1 MWSHPGRSCPDPIS
15 ALGEIGRFDLAQV
28 SLPSFVVLDMSHR
41 FGRVRFSTP
50 RGRLPRWTLAAGVA
64 AGLLLAIPAQALATA
79 DAVDQAFP
87 TNVLPTSL
95 NSTKLMAQTFT
106 AGTTG
111 QIDRVSL
118 ALESHSQLITGWVQ
132 IRTLA
137 PDGSPTGG
145 TLQPD
150 STPIQFTYAFGGS
163 TYHDYTISPA
173 FPITAGTQ
181 YAIVWMAKVGT
192 GFWWGSNFDAYTRG
206 QQWGA
211 CTGCGWTPFAA
222 RDLGFKTWV
231 ATTPTNQPPVA
242 AADHPAVAVNEGTP
256 AGNTGTFSDPDGN
269 PVALTASSGTV
280 TKSGTSSG
288 TWSWSAAAADEGA
301 PANQTVTITANDG
314 NGGTS
319 TVSFPVPVAGV
330 APIASITGPGSTA
343 PEGTVVHVTGSAVSP
358 SAIDN
363 AFGFTYGWS
372 VTKNGVA
379 YKSGSGAH
387 WQFTPDDEGTF
398 VVNMKATDDG
408 GMSDT
413 AAVTVTGTNVWPTAT
428 ITGFSGTVPL
438 VITPQ
443 ETINF
448 AGSYSDPGA
457 LDSHT
462 SRWNFGDAS
471 SSSANHGP
479 SGSGSLSASHAYGAP
494 GTYHVSL
501 TVTDDDGG
509 AGVATTTVVVQT
521 PQQALTSIEAYV
533 RGIKTLN
540 KGQISSL
547 IAKLD
552 AASASAARGDN
563 NASHNQMSAFLY
575 ELRAY
580 VKTGKVTGPEQTTLT
595 SAIHAVEAAL
605 GTYNRMLQWWP
616 LEP

>member
-1 MWSHPGRSCPDPIS
+1 
-15 ALGEIGRFDLAQV
+15 
-28 SLPSFVVLDMSHR
+28 MSHR

-64 AGLLLAIPAQALATA
+64 AGLLLAIPAQVLATA

-87 TNVLPTSL
+87 TNVVPSQI

-106 AGTTG
+106 ASTTG
-111 QIDRVSL
+111 QIDKVSL
-118 ALESHSQLITGWVQ
+118 PLESHSQPITGWVQ
-132 IRTLA
+132 IRA
-137 PDGSPTGG
+137 VAADGSPTGG
-145 TLQPD
+145 TLQPAAT
-150 STPIQFTYAFGGS
+150 SIQLIHPFGGS
-163 TYHDYTISPA
+163 TYYDYTISPA
-173 FPITAGTQ
+173 FPITKGTQ
-181 YAIVWMAKVGT
+181 YAIVWMAKVGI
-192 GFWWGSNFDAYTRG
+192 GFWWGSNFDAYTDRG

-222 RDLGFKTWV
+222 RDLAFKTWV

-269 PVALTASSGTV
+269 PVALTASSGAV

-319 TVSFPVPVAGV
+319 TVTFPVTVAG
-330 APIASITGPGSTA
+330 ALPIASIAAPGSTA
-343 PEGTVVHVTGSAVSP
+343 PEGTAVHLAGSAVSP

-363 AFGFTYGWS
+363 GFGFTYGWS

-379 YKSGSGAH
+379 YKSGTGAH

-398 VVNMKATDDG
+398 AVSMRATDDG

-413 AAVTVTGTNVWPTAT
+413 AFVTVTGTNVWPTAV
-428 ITGFSGTVPL
+428 ITSVSGTVPL

-448 AGSYSDPGA
+448 GGSYSDPGA

-479 SGSGSLSASHAYGAP
+479 SGSGPLSASHAYGAP

-540 KGQISSL
+540 KGQINSL

-552 AASASAARGDN
+552 AASASAARSDN
-563 NASHNQMSAFLY
+563 SASHNQMSAFLN
-575 ELRAY
+575 ELRAD
-580 VKTGKVTGPEQTTLT
+580 VKTGKVTGPEQANLT

>member
-1 MWSHPGRSCPDPIS
+1 
-15 ALGEIGRFDLAQV
+15 EIGRFDLAQV

-87 TNVLPTSL
+87 TNVVPSQV

-106 AGTTG
+106 ASITG
-111 QIDRVSL
+111 QIDKVSL
-118 ALESHSQLITGWVQ
+118 SLESHLQPITGWVQ
-132 IRTLA
+132 IRTVA
-137 PDGSPTGG
+137 ADGSPTGG
-145 TLQPD
+145 TLQPAAI
-150 STPIQFTYAFGGS
+150 PIQFTYAFGGS

-181 YAIVWMAKVGT
+181 YAIVWVAKVGT
-192 GFWWGSNFDAYTRG
+192 GFWWGSNFDAYVDRG

-222 RDLGFKTWV
+222 RDLAFKTWV

-242 AADHPAVAVNEGTP
+242 SADHPAVAVNEGTP

-301 PANQTVTITANDG
+301 PANQTVTITADDG

-319 TVSFPVPVAGV
+319 TVTFPVTVAG
-330 APIASITGPGSTA
+330 ALPIASITAPGSTA
-343 PEGTVVHVTGSAVSP
+343 PEGTAVHLAGSAVSP

-363 AFGFTYGWS
+363 AFGFAYSWS

-379 YKSGSGAH
+379 YKSGTGAH

-398 VVNMKATDDG
+398 LVSMRATDDG

-413 AAVTVTGTNVWPTAT
+413 AFVTVTGTNVWPTAV
-428 ITGFSGTVPL
+428 ITSVSGTLPL

-448 AGSYSDPGA
+448 GGSYSDPGA

-563 NASHNQMSAFLY
+563 NASHNQMSAFLN

-595 SAIHAVEAAL
+595 RAIHGVEAAL

>member
-1 MWSHPGRSCPDPIS
+1 MH
-15 ALGEIGRFDLAQV
+15 
-28 SLPSFVVLDMSHR
+28 
-41 FGRVRFSTP
+41 
-50 RGRLPRWTLAAGVA
+50 RWTLAAGVA

-301 PANQTVTITANDG
+301 PANQTVIHHCQRRQRRDIDG
-314 NGGTS
+314 HL
-319 TVSFPVPVAGV
+319 
-330 APIASITGPGSTA
+330 PGDSRRRA
-343 PEGTVVHVTGSAVSP
+343 ADRLHHRSR
-358 SAIDN
+358 IDRPRGN
-363 AFGFTYGWS
+363 
-372 VTKNGVA
+372 
-379 YKSGSGAH
+379 
-387 WQFTPDDEGTF
+387 
-398 VVNMKATDDG
+398 
-408 GMSDT
+408 
-413 AAVTVTGTNVWPTAT
+413 
-428 ITGFSGTVPL
+428 
-438 VITPQ
+438 
-443 ETINF
+443 
-448 AGSYSDPGA
+448 
-457 LDSHT
+457 
-462 SRWNFGDAS
+462 RC
-471 SSSANHGP
+471 P
-479 SGSGSLSASHAYGAP
+479 SGRLCRQPQRDRQRLRVHLRLVGDQERSR
-494 GTYHVSL
+494 
-501 TVTDDDGG
+501 
-509 AGVATTTVVVQT
+509 VQERIGR
-521 PQQALTSIEAYV
+521 PL
-533 RGIKTLN
+533 
-540 KGQISSL
+540 
-547 IAKLD
+547 
-552 AASASAARGDN
+552 
-563 NASHNQMSAFLY
+563 
-575 ELRAY
+575 
-580 VKTGKVTGPEQTTLT
+580 
-595 SAIHAVEAAL
+595 AVH
-605 GTYNRMLQWWP
+605 P
-616 LEP
+616 

>member
-1 MWSHPGRSCPDPIS
+1 MH
-15 ALGEIGRFDLAQV
+15 
-28 SLPSFVVLDMSHR
+28 
-41 FGRVRFSTP
+41 
-50 RGRLPRWTLAAGVA
+50 RWTLAAGVA

-132 IRTLA
+132 IRTVA

-181 YAIVWMAKVGT
+181 YAIVWTAKVGT
-192 GFWWGSNFDAYTRG
+192 GFWWGSNFDAYIGGG

-211 CTGCGWTPFAA
+211 CTGCGWTPFAT
-222 RDLGFKTWV
+222 RDLAFKTWV
-231 ATTPTNQPPVA
+231 ATTPTNQPPVVG
-242 AADHPAVAVNEGTP
+242 ADHPAVAVNEGTP

-269 PVALTASSGTV
+269 PVALIASSGTV

-319 TVSFPVPVAGV
+319 TVSFPVTVAGV

-379 YKSGSGAH
+379 YKSGTGAH

-398 VVNMKATDDG
+398 VVNMRATDDG

-413 AAVTVTGTNVWPTAT
+413 ASVTVTGTNVRPTAV
-428 ITGFSGTVPL
+428 ITSVSGTVPL

-448 AGSYSDPGA
+448 GGSYSDPGA

-471 SSSANHGP
+471 SSSANYGP

-540 KGQISSL
+540 KGQINSL
-547 IAKLD
+547 IATLD
-552 AASASAARGDN
+552 AASAAAARGDN
-563 NASHNQMSAFLY
+563 NASHNQMSAFLN
-575 ELRAY
+575 EVRAY
-580 VKTGKVTGPEQTTLT
+580 VKSGNITTAEQTTLT

>member
-1 MWSHPGRSCPDPIS
+1 MDMDRRT
-15 ALGEIGRFDLAQV
+15 ARAV
-28 SLPSFVVLDMSHR
+28 SLSR
-41 FGRVRFSTP
+41 R
-50 RGRLPRWTLAAGVA
+50 RGKVPAWTLALGMAAVA
-64 AGLLLAIPAQALATA
+64 LLSIPIIARATT

-87 TNVLPTSL
+87 TNVLPSAV

-106 AGTTG
+106 ASTTG
-111 QIDRVSL
+111 QIDKVSL
-118 ALESHSQLITGWVQ
+118 SLESHSQLITGWVQ
-132 IRTLA
+132 IRTVA
-137 PDGSPTGG
+137 ADGSPTGG
-145 TLQPD
+145 TLQPTT
-150 STPIQFTYAFGGS
+150 TPIQFTYPFGNA
-163 TYHDYTISPA
+163 YHDYTISPA

-192 GFWWGSNFDAYTRG
+192 GFWWGSNFDSYTGG
-206 QQWGA
+206 QQWAA
-211 CTGCGWTPFAA
+211 CTGCGWTSFAA

-231 ATTPTNQPPVA
+231 ATTPTNQPPA
-242 AADHPAVAVNEGTP
+242 AATDHPAVTVNEGTP
-256 AGNTGTFSDPDGN
+256 ATNTGTFSDPDGN
-269 PVALTASSGTV
+269 PVALSASSGTL
-280 TKSGTSSG
+280 TKNGTSTG
-288 TWSWSAAAADEGA
+288 TWSWSAGAADEGA
-301 PANQTVTITANDG
+301 PANRTVIITANDG

-319 TVSFPVPVAGV
+319 TVSFPVTVAGV
-330 APIASITGPGSTA
+330 APIAAITSPGSTA
-343 PEGTVVHVTGSAVSP
+343 PEGTAVHLTGSATSP
-358 SAIDN
+358 SAADN
-363 AFGFTYGWS
+363 AAGFTYGWS

-379 YKSGSGAH
+379 YKSGAGAQ

-398 VVNMKATDDG
+398 VVSMRATDDG

-413 AAVTVTGTNVWPTAT
+413 ASTTVTGTNVWPTAI
-428 ITGFSGTVPL
+428 ITGVTATVPL

-462 SRWNFGDAS
+462 SRWSFGDSS

-479 SGSGSLSASHAYGAP
+479 SGSGTLSASHAYGAP

-540 KGQISSL
+540 KGQINSL

-563 NASHNQMSAFLY
+563 NASHNQMSAFLN
-575 ELRAY
+575 EVRAD
-580 VKTGKVTGPEQTTLT
+580 VKTGKISTAEQTTLT
-595 SAIHAVEAAL
+595 SAVHAVEAAL

>member
-1 MWSHPGRSCPDPIS
+1 M
-15 ALGEIGRFDLAQV
+15 
-28 SLPSFVVLDMSHR
+28 
-41 FGRVRFSTP
+41 
-50 RGRLPRWTLAAGVA
+50 PRWTLAAGAA
-64 AGLLLAIPAQALATA
+64 AGILLAIPAQALATA

-87 TNVLPTSL
+87 TNVLPSSV

-106 AGTTG
+106 ASTTG
-111 QIDRVSL
+111 QIDKVSL
-118 ALESHSQLITGWVQ
+118 SLESHSQLITGLVQ
-132 IRTLA
+132 IRA
-137 PDGSPTGG
+137 VAADGSPTGG
-145 TLQPD
+145 TVQPAG
-150 STPIQFTYAFGGS
+150 TTVQFSYALGG

-181 YAIVWMAKVGT
+181 YAIVWMAKAGT
-192 GFWWGSNFDAYTRG
+192 GFWWGSNFDAYTGGG

-211 CTGCGWTPFAA
+211 CTGCGWTPFAT
-222 RDLGFKTWV
+222 RDLAFKTWV
-231 ATTPTNQPPVA
+231 ATAPSNQPPVV

-256 AGNTGTFSDPDGN
+256 PSNTGTFSDPDGN
-269 PVALTASSGTV
+269 PVDLAASSGTIG
-280 TKSGTSSG
+280 KSGTSTG
-288 TWSWSAAAADEGA
+288 TWSWSATAADEGA
-301 PANQTVTITANDG
+301 QANQTITVTATDG
-314 NGGTS
+314 NGGTT
-319 TVSFPVPVAGV
+319 TVSFPVTVAGA
-330 APIASITGPGSTA
+330 APIASITAPGSTA
-343 PEGTVVHVTGSAVSP
+343 PEGTAVHLAGSAVSP
-358 SAIDN
+358 SAADN
-363 AFGFTYGWS
+363 AVGFTYGWS
-372 VTKNGVA
+372 VTKNGAA

-413 AAVTVTGTNVWPTAT
+413 SSTTVTGTNVWPTAV
-428 ITGFSGTVPL
+428 ITGYTGTVPL

-448 AGSYSDPGA
+448 GGSYSDPGA

-471 SSSANHGP
+471 SSSANHAAA
-479 SGSGSLSASHAYGAP
+479 GSGTLSASHAYGAP
-494 GTYHVSL
+494 GTYHVTL

-509 AGVATTTVVVQT
+509 AGVATTTVIVQT
-521 PQQALTSIEAYV
+521 PQQALTSIETEV

-540 KGQISSL
+540 KGQINSL
-547 IAKLD
+547 IAKLE

-563 NASHNQMSAFLY
+563 NASHNLMSAFLN
-575 ELRAY
+575 EIRAD
-580 VKTGKVTGPEQTTLT
+580 VKTGKITTTEQTTLT